1 MDQPDQWTSLSGS
14 LPRSVEQITTKVAP
28 LPKTH
33 TLPAGVGDQLDA
45 AEQMWTDAS
54 SAFSSGNL
62 SDAMAGNLSDAMA
75 KANDVKDKFAA
86 LRTMLGVKPAAW
98 RTSSATLK
106 PRSPVIGALLFSSS
120 SACSIGRNLGNARH
134 VFELRYHGNA

>member
-1 MDQPDQWTSLSGS
+1 MDQPERLAAQERGTDHD
-14 LPRSVEQITTKVAP
+14 KVAP

-62 SDAMAGNLSDAMA
+62 SDAMA

-98 RTSSATLK
+98 RTSSATLE

-120 SACSIGRNLGNARH
+120 SACSIGRNLGNARD

>member
-54 SAFSSGNL
+54 SAFSS
-62 SDAMAGNLSDAMA
+62 GNLSDAMA

>member
-1 MDQPDQWTSLSGS
+1 MGQPDQWTSLSGS

-62 SDAMAGNLSDAMA
+62 SDAMA

-98 RTSSATLK
+98 RTSSATLE